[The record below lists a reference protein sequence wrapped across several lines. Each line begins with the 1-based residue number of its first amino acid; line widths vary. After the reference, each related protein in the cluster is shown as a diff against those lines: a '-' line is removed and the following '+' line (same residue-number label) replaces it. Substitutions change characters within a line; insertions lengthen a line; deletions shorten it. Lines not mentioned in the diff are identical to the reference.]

1 VAGGWNHTL
10 ALKVDGGLW
19 AWGGNWYG
27 ELGDNTTMA
36 RLNPVQV
43 FGFEPEIAAG
53 PTSLSATAVST
64 SRINLSWR
72 GESDNESMFRIDR
85 KIDSGQWVRIALV
98 KNNVTAYADTGLERS
113 VTYAYR
119 LRAIND
125 AGKSDLSKVAKAIT
139 AAPAAREAC
148 GESHFRD
155 TDSAELARQEL

>member
-1 VAGGWNHTL
+1 
-10 ALKVDGGLW
+10 
-19 AWGGNWYG
+19 
-27 ELGDNTTMA
+27 
-36 RLNPVQV
+36 
-43 FGFEPEIAAG
+43 
-53 PTSLSATAVST
+53 VST